1 MTPLHHTATQFINTT
16 SGHIFLTGKAG
27 TGKTTFLK
35 SLGEITHKKFI
46 IVAPTGIA
54 ALNAGGVTIHSQFL
68 LPPANFIPGRNPH
81 PELHEGG
88 AFVDQHLLARK
99 HPMNAAR
106 RNVLRSIDLLVID
119 EVSMLRADL
128 LDAID
133 YRMKSLRN
141 NFRDSFGGV
150 QVLFIGDL
158 HQLPPVV
165 KPDDWRVLSQY
176 YKTPWFYEALA
187 LKDQPPVYIEL
198 DTIFRQKDD
207 EFISILNHLRNNE
220 TTAEDIERLNRQ
232 VRSAEDI
239 RKLREVIT
247 LTTHNQK
254 ADEINLA
261 ELRALSTPSSKF
273 EALIEGE
280 FPGNMYPVL
289 PQLELKIGAQIMFVR
304 NDSSEEKAYF
314 NGKLATVSDISDDDI
329 RVSFGTGAPYKLKR
343 EKWENKKYKLSEGSN
358 ELEEEILGSFQQY
371 PVKLAWA
378 ITVHKSQ
385 GLTFDRAIIDVGQAF
400 AEGQVYV
407 ALSRLRSLD
416 GLVLR
421 TPIQSHVIRTDKDVV
436 AFAQT
441 HHRPHDLQT
450 VMKERQQD
458 FIAQL
463 AEQTFDFA
471 GALKQL
477 SKLEQEWGAEG
488 MRKSDSP
495 SIFKS
500 IIESLVKEE
509 TNSLRFRQQLHH
521 LIQARQDDQ
530 LQERLE
536 KGAIYYKVL
545 LAGQLRLLLAH
556 EESLHE
562 VKGVR
567 GYLSDLSELDV
578 ILDKKVIE
586 LERVTRLVRAVLAG
600 DSRLDFSEIE
610 KAHRLERMQWI
621 AEIRKESAHVP
632 AKPKRGRK
640 RKKSGK
646 DGTEEPSTQELTLQM
661 LSRGLTVEQI
671 AAERQLARS
680 TIEGHFARLTELGL
694 TQLSDFM
701 SEGSIHEIE
710 EAIQQLPEG
719 HSLKDVFSLMKGKY
733 GYGLIRAVMSTRE
746 AKGAAL
752 PEQKSEG

>member
-1 MTPLHHTATQFINTT
+1 MTPLHHTAAQFINTT

-35 SLGEITHKKFI
+35 SLGEITHKNFI
-46 IVAPTGIA
+46 VVAPTGIA

-68 LPPANFIPGRNPH
+68 LPPANFIPGRNHH
-81 PELHEGG
+81 PGLHEDGV
-88 AFVDQHLLARK
+88 FVDQHLLARK
-99 HPMNAAR
+99 HPLNAAR

-128 LDAID
+128 LDAVD
-133 YRMKSLRN
+133 YRMKSVRN
-141 NFRDSFGGV
+141 NFRDNFGGV

-220 TTAEDIERLNRQ
+220 TTAADIERLNRQ
-232 VRSAEDI
+232 VRSAEEI

-261 ELRALSTPSSKF
+261 ELRALRTPSSRF

-304 NDSSEEKAYF
+304 NDSSEDKAYF

-329 RVSFGTGAPYKLKR
+329 HVSFDTGATYKLKR
-343 EKWENKKYKLSEGSN
+343 EKWENKKYKLNEGSN
-358 ELEEEILGSFQQY
+358 DLEEEILGSFQQY

-421 TPIQSHVIRTDKDVV
+421 TPIESHVIRTDKAVI

-441 HHRPHDLQT
+441 HHRPHDLES
-450 VMKERQQD
+450 VMRERQKD
-458 FIAQL
+458 FVAQL
-463 AEQTFDFA
+463 AEQTFDFTFI
-471 GALKQL
+471 LKQL
-477 SKLEQEWGAEG
+477 SKLEHEWGAEAL
-488 MRKSDSP
+488 RESDSP

-500 IIESLVKEE
+500 IRELITKEE
-509 TNSLRFRQQLHH
+509 SNTWKFRQQLHH
-521 LIQARQDDQ
+521 LIQARQEEQ
-530 LQERLE
+530 LLERLE
-536 KGAIYYKVL
+536 KGSVYYKVL
-545 LAGQLRLLLAH
+545 LAGQLRLLLTH
-556 EESLHE
+556 EESLQD

-567 GYLSDLSELDV
+567 GYMSDLSELDV
-578 ILDKKVIE
+578 MLDRKVIE

-600 DSRLDFSEIE
+600 DGKLDFSEIE

-632 AKPKRGRK
+632 VKPKRGRK
-640 RKKSGK
+640 SKKSGK
-646 DGTEEPSTQELTLQM
+646 GGPEEPSTQELSLQM
-661 LSRGLTVEQI
+661 FLKGLTIEQI

-680 TIEGHFARLTELGL
+680 TIESHFAKLTELGRM
-694 TQLSDFM
+694 QLSDFM
-701 SEGSIHEIE
+701 SEDSIHEIE
-710 EAIQQLPEG
+710 EAIKQLPEG
-719 HSLKDVFSLMKGKY
+719 HTMKDVFSLMKGKY
-733 GYGLIRAVMSTRE
+733 GYGLIRAVMSMRE
-746 AKGAAL
+746 AKGASFTV
-752 PEQKSEG
+752 QKSEG